1 MARSL
6 SSTMIAAGNASE
18 TGEIPLFI
26 LVIEHTDITTLR
38 FVANTEDVTSDGNVY
53 TAYPFQINIPLVDS
67 DTQIPTAQLRIDNI
81 DQAIVAAIR
90 GLSTAPTITASII
103 LASTPDTVECGPYAF
118 TLKNVTYNAIEIT
131 GTLGFE
137 EILNEPFPGD
147 TFNPQ
152 NFPGLF

>member
-18 TGEIPLFI
+18 TAEIPLFI
-26 LVIEHTDITTLR
+26 CVIEHTDITTLR
-38 FVANTEDVTSDGNVY
+38 FVCNKSNVTSNGEVY
-53 TAYPFQINIPLVDS
+53 TAYPFRVDIPPVDS
-67 DTQIPTAQLRIDNI
+67 DNQIPTATLQIDNV
-81 DQAIVAAIR
+81 DQSIVAAIR
-90 GLSTAPTITASII
+90 GLSTAPTVTVSII
-103 LASTPDTVECGPYAF
+103 LASTPDTVESGPYAF
-118 TLKNVTYNAIEIT
+118 TLKNAHYNAIEVT
-131 GTLGFE
+131 GALGYE